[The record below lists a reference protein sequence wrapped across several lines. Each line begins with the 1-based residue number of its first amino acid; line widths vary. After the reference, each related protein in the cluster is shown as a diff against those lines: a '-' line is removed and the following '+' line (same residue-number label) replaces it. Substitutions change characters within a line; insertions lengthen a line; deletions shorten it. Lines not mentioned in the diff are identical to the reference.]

1 MKQDYVFNKNLK
13 AITKHKPQLLPHIK
27 KPTEFT
33 KLTPLFKADMASEI
47 LKVEYIRSEV
57 NKIINGQK
65 ADSPHASAYLSCKI
79 CEYDR
84 PRG

>member
-1 MKQDYVFNKNLK
+1 MKN
-13 AITKHKPQLLPHIK
+13 
-27 KPTEFT
+27 
-33 KLTPLFKADMASEI
+33 
-47 LKVEYIRSEV
+47 EYIKSEV

-65 ADSPHASAYLSCKI
+65 ADSNFASAYLSCKI